1 MAEASVMRPAARRLD
16 WLDALRGWAVLGVV
30 AVHSSEVAH
39 SRGVLGTIAGAGQF
53 GVQLFFL
60 VSALTISL
68 TYDSHIRQ
76 FGRSLR
82 SQCAW
87 LLKRF
92 FRIAPLYYLAALL
105 YPAEQYSIYRAS
117 QHRYGSLTAI
127 PNILANLLF
136 IHTWIPAA
144 NNSVVPGG
152 WSIGVEM
159 FFYLLVPFIWMVA
172 PARRRIGVLALAGVF
187 CVAST
192 FAVSQL
198 TTGSTYVI
206 NNSYLYY
213 WFPTQAPVIAIGL
226 IFYFLRG
233 SDLHRS
239 TGKLHSVLAF
249 AGFLLLLP
257 VGLWLGSVGKVAPAL
272 APVAIGIAFIL
283 LPLCLEHFG
292 RRVVVNRFAIWL
304 GKVSFS
310 VYILHFV
317 VLDGLR
323 TLVQVLHLKRQSEL
337 TILPIYLAAVLITC
351 GFASLSKRFIE
362 DPAIA
367 YGHRLSRRVALAE
380 A

>member
-1 MAEASVMRPAARRLD
+1 MAEASGMKPGARRLD

-30 AVHSSEVAH
+30 GVHSSEVAH
-39 SRGVLGTIAGAGQF
+39 SRGILGTIAGAGQY

-92 FRIAPLYYLAALL
+92 FRIAPLYYIAALL
-105 YPAEQYSIYRAS
+105 YPVEQYAIYRTS
-117 QHRYGSLTAI
+117 HHRYGSLTAI
-127 PNILANLLF
+127 PDIIANLLF

-144 NNSVVPGG
+144 NNSVVQGG

-159 FFYLLVPFIWMVA
+159 FFYLLVPFIWRVT
-172 PARRRIGVLALAGVF
+172 PVRRRVGVLALAGALGLG
-187 CVAST
+187 CT

-198 TTGSTYVI
+198 TTGSTFVI

-249 AGFLLLLP
+249 AGFLLLMP

-272 APVAIGIAFIL
+272 APVTLGIAFIL

-292 RRVVVNRFAIWL
+292 RRVVVNRFAVWL

-323 TLVQVLHLKRQSEL
+323 TLVQLLHLSRQSEL

-351 GFASLSKRFIE
+351 GFASISKRIIE

-367 YGHRLSRRVALAE
+367 FGHRLSRRVALAG